1 MCWVEVIRSP
11 QPEIRTTRRDA
22 MPFVRCKSSSKNVT
36 SRLKKCYSVYESVWE
51 GSNIFA
57 RRVTVDEYK
66 VPSKMSTNTSLVR
79 TPSTDSHVEGVL
91 RHHPCYFS
99 NISAI
104 FLRYFRHPFFDSVSP
119 LTFPISC
126 TPVSSGSCYT
136 EVCDAATTQ
145 PSAQAPSTHQ
155 VG

>member
-1 MCWVEVIRSP
+1 MHTKSHP
-11 QPEIRTTRRDA
+11 QNSEIAQAVVDGCVRPSTSLRRPWCQGHGDVLGRGHTSTTAWDTDHAADA
-22 MPFVRCKSSSKNVT
+22 MPFVRCKSSKNVT

-104 FLRYFRHPFFDSVSP
+104 FHW
-119 LTFPISC
+119 
-126 TPVSSGSCYT
+126 YT
-136 EVCDAATTQ
+136 QSMVTLNVTTK
-145 PSAQAPSTHQ
+145 
-155 VG
+155 

>member
-1 MCWVEVIRSP
+1 MYALNPAHRRVAHGVRVTAMCWVEGIRPP

-22 MPFVRCKSSSKNVT
+22 MPFVRLEVPSKNVT

-104 FLRYFRHPFFDSVSP
+104 FHW
-119 LTFPISC
+119 
-126 TPVSSGSCYT
+126 YT
-136 EVCDAATTQ
+136 QSMVTLNVTTK
-145 PSAQAPSTHQ
+145 
-155 VG
+155 

>member
-1 MCWVEVIRSP
+1 MYALNPAHRRVAHGVRVTAMCWVEGIRPP

-22 MPFVRCKSSSKNVT
+22 MPFVRCKSSKNVT

-79 TPSTDSHVEGVL
+79 TPSTIPTL
-91 RHHPCYFS
+91 RWVSYSDTIRVILVTFPR
-99 NISAI
+99 
-104 FLRYFRHPFFDSVSP
+104 FLRSFSLMRRSNSNSLPMQA
-119 LTFPISC
+119 
-126 TPVSSGSCYT
+126 SGGNKAESWK
-136 EVCDAATTQ
+136 
-145 PSAQAPSTHQ
+145 
-155 VG
+155 